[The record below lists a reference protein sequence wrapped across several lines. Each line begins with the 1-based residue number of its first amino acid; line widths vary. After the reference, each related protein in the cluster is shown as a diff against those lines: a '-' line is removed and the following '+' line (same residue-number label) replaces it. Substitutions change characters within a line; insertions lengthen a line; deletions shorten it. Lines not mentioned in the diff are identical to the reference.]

1 MLRVDKL
8 TKAYRITRRE
18 KLTAVKEVSFEIKQ
32 GETLGLVGDSGSGK
46 STIGQMIC
54 GLLKPTSGE
63 IRFKGQRL
71 KYPMQKDIRRSI
83 QILFQHPEISFN
95 PKLKIYDS
103 MKEPYILYKNSRSRQ
118 DIIDDIVGMGLK
130 EEHLFRYPRELSG
143 GELQRM
149 ALARVLAVQPE
160 LIVLDEPT
168 SMLDVVSQAQIIGIL
183 KEYQKKHHTSYLF
196 ISHHLILAKQF
207 CSRMLRIQDGAIEN
221 FDMDA
226 LI

>member
-32 GETLGLVGDSGSGK
+32 GETLGLIGDSGSGK

-63 IRFKGQRL
+63 IRFKEQSL

-118 DIIDDIVGMGLK
+118 DIINDIVGMGLK

-183 KEYQKKHHTSYLF
+183 KEYQKKHHTAYLF

-207 CSRMLRIQDGAIEN
+207 CSRMLRIQDGTIEN